1 MKSRPSIT
9 KGKRKDVRLEKEASS
24 AGAGLEEGD
33 VDELVLS
40 EEEEIEAVTSAIEGL
55 QEPLSPGA
63 SLKTIQRQ
71 DDIRKDFGF
80 FLKRNEQCNSDIRQG
95 KTPIPPVLHS
105 GSVVRNLENSF
116 KGDDL
121 KPKVKI
127 TLEDIEDEV
136 LFWKPSI
143 VCYVLGAN
151 PPLQIMEG
159 FAKRMWGDKLD
170 RVKLLS
176 FGIYIIRFSNVEARD
191 QVLNGGFIFF
201 NRRPVIMKPWKPN
214 ENFSKE
220 DVSKVPIWI
229 QLEGLELKYWGEKSL
244 FKIVG
249 QMGKPIMVDAI
260 TKERERLSYPRILIE
275 VCMNQKLPEMLEFE
289 DEHGWN
295 SSIGVKYEWKPSIC
309 THCSGLGHIADDCR
323 KRTVGKT
330 EWIVKADNR
339 KNIQVDEEGFT
350 KVVGSKKSEKV
361 KEKRAE
367 TMRGENPLS

>member
-1 MKSRPSIT
+1 
-9 KGKRKDVRLEKEASS
+9 
-24 AGAGLEEGD
+24 
-33 VDELVLS
+33 
-40 EEEEIEAVTSAIEGL
+40 
-55 QEPLSPGA
+55 
-63 SLKTIQRQ
+63 
-71 DDIRKDFGF
+71 
-80 FLKRNEQCNSDIRQG
+80 
-95 KTPIPPVLHS
+95 
-105 GSVVRNLENSF
+105 
-116 KGDDL
+116 
-121 KPKVKI
+121 
-127 TLEDIEDEV
+127 
-136 LFWKPSI
+136 
-143 VCYVLGAN
+143 
-151 PPLQIMEG
+151 MEG

-201 NRRPVIMKPWKPN
+201 NRRPVIMKPWNPN

-220 DVSKVPIWI
+220 DVSRVPIWI

-249 QMGKPIMVDAI
+249 QRGKPIMVDAI

-275 VCMNQKLPEMLEFE
+275 VSMNQKLPEMLEFE

-367 TMRGENPLS
+367 TMVSNTFQALDTEQSLEEVESTHMDNMEEGGEPSFING

>member
-1 MKSRPSIT
+1 
-9 KGKRKDVRLEKEASS
+9 
-24 AGAGLEEGD
+24 
-33 VDELVLS
+33 
-40 EEEEIEAVTSAIEGL
+40 
-55 QEPLSPGA
+55 
-63 SLKTIQRQ
+63 
-71 DDIRKDFGF
+71 
-80 FLKRNEQCNSDIRQG
+80 
-95 KTPIPPVLHS
+95 
-105 GSVVRNLENSF
+105 
-116 KGDDL
+116 
-121 KPKVKI
+121 
-127 TLEDIEDEV
+127 
-136 LFWKPSI
+136 
-143 VCYVLGAN
+143 
-151 PPLQIMEG
+151 MEG

-201 NRRPVIMKPWKPN
+201 NRRPVIMKPWNPN

-220 DVSKVPIWI
+220 DVSRVPIWI

-275 VCMNQKLPEMLEFE
+275 VSMNQKLPEMLEFE

-323 KRTVGKT
+323 KRTIGKT
-330 EWIVKADNR
+330 KWIVKADNR

-350 KVVGSKKSEKV
+350 KVVGSKRSDTV

-367 TMRGENPLS
+367 TMVSNTFQALDTEQILEEVESTHMDNMEEGGEPSFING

>member
-1 MKSRPSIT
+1 
-9 KGKRKDVRLEKEASS
+9 
-24 AGAGLEEGD
+24 
-33 VDELVLS
+33 
-40 EEEEIEAVTSAIEGL
+40 
-55 QEPLSPGA
+55 
-63 SLKTIQRQ
+63 
-71 DDIRKDFGF
+71 
-80 FLKRNEQCNSDIRQG
+80 
-95 KTPIPPVLHS
+95 
-105 GSVVRNLENSF
+105 
-116 KGDDL
+116 
-121 KPKVKI
+121 
-127 TLEDIEDEV
+127 
-136 LFWKPSI
+136 
-143 VCYVLGAN
+143 
-151 PPLQIMEG
+151 MEG
-159 FAKRMWGDKLD
+159 FPKRMWGDKLD

-201 NRRPVIMKPWKPN
+201 NRRPVIMKPWNPN

-220 DVSKVPIWI
+220 DVSKVLIWI

-367 TMRGENPLS
+367 TMVSNTFQALDTEQSLEEVESTHIDKMEEGGEPSFING